1 MIQVGIVGGT
11 GYVAGELLRILMLH
25 TGVEIRFVYSHSHA
39 GEKITTVHDDLFP
52 LENMYFTDK
61 IFPDADVVFLC
72 LGHGHSSR
80 FLTENHFSEKTKIID
95 LSNDFRLKEN
105 RQFGN
110 RHFVYGLTEINHQQV
125 QTADSTANP
134 GCFATAIQLALLPL
148 AHDKL
153 LENEIHIHGIT
164 GSTGAGK
171 GLSETTHF
179 SWRNNNISVYKAFT
193 HQHLGEIKET
203 LTSYQKEA
211 SRYPFHFIPFRGDFS
226 RGIFVTAY
234 TRSAL
239 SEKELQEKYRQFYAK
254 SIFTRVTD
262 QNIHLKQVVNTN
274 YCLIHVEKHE
284 NMAFI
289 TAAIDN
295 LLKGAAGQAVENM
308 NLMCGFPQDT
318 GLKLKAVYY

>member
-11 GYVAGELLRILMLH
+11 GYVAGELLRILMHH

-39 GEKITTVHDDLFP
+39 GKKVISVHDDLFP
-52 LENMYFTDK
+52 LNDLYFTDQ
-61 IFPDADVVFLC
+61 IIPDTDVVFLC
-72 LGHGHSSR
+72 LGHGHSTR
-80 FLTENHFSEKTKIID
+80 FLTENQFAEKTKIID

-105 RQFGN
+105 RKWKN
-110 RHFVYGLTEINHQQV
+110 RQFVYGLTDTNHALI
-125 QTADSTANP
+125 QTARSVANP

-148 AHDKL
+148 AHAGLVK
-153 LENEIHIHGIT
+153 NEIHVHGIT

-171 GLSETTHF
+171 SLSETSHF

-203 LTSYQKEA
+203 LEKHQSDI
-211 SRYPFHFIPFRGDFS
+211 SSFPFRFIPFRGDFS
-226 RGIFVTAY
+226 RGIFITAY
-234 TRSAL
+234 TSCSL
-239 SEKELQEKYRQFYAK
+239 PEKKIQDLYHQFYSK
-254 SIFTRVTD
+254 SLFTHITD
-262 QNIHLKQVVNTN
+262 RNIHLKQVVNTN
-274 YCLIHVEKHE
+274 YCLIRVEKHD
-284 NMAFI
+284 NQAFV

-308 NLMCGFPQDT
+308 NLMCGFPQET